1 MLTRLAALVLAA
13 MIGVWVWMIPVEGY
27 TECDRSDCG
36 SGYTALLYSLY
47 ALVALLGLIVA
58 VGVGRFLL
66 ARRHPPG

>member
-1 MLTRLAALVLAA
+1 VLTRLAALVLAA
-13 MIGVWVWMIPVEGY
+13 MVGVWVWMIPVEGY

-36 SGYTALLYSLY
+36 SGYTALLYALY

-66 ARRHPPG
+66 VRRHGRG